1 MKNCIGIINSIS
13 TTHDYGGLC
22 SHRPVYMLPFG
33 GRYRL
38 VDIPISIMVN
48 HGIRTVA
55 IYTGD
60 KIRSTMDHL
69 GNGKPW
75 DLNRRFN
82 GLFLFPPA
90 EVDYKRGDLAQY
102 HSTEEFFNR
111 SSEDYVFITHPHI
124 LAKVDLIAMFNQFV
138 ASNADIGLLYKKVA
152 DPHGNLINAPKMNID
167 REGRLLNIG
176 INLGTESTFN
186 LYLRMAFVKKEVLME
201 LVKMSLEKADL
212 HTLLDAILDHRD
224 RYNIQTYEHKGHI
237 ENIKD
242 VKSYYDANLN
252 LFKYDISQELFF
264 EKGQIYTKT
273 KDEPSTLYKENAKV
287 QNSIVA
293 NGCIIE
299 GTVENSVIFRGVKI
313 GAGAVVKN
321 SIVMQKTTIEDDA
334 VVVNSI
340 LDKYVYIHKGANIV
354 GNKAIPF
361 VVEKNR
367 SIRKENTI

>member
-1 MKNCIGIINSIS
+1 MKNCIGIINIGS

-33 GRYRL
+33 GRYRI

-55 IYTGD
+55 IYTGE

-90 EVDYKRGDLAQY
+90 EVDFRRGDLAQY

-111 SSEDYVFITHPHI
+111 ASEDYVFITHPHI
-124 LAKVDLIAMFNQFV
+124 LAKVDLSSIFKEFV
-138 ASNADIGLLYKKVA
+138 ESNSDVGLIYKKVS
-152 DPHGNLINAPKMNID
+152 DPQGDLINSPKMNID
-167 REGRLLNIG
+167 SGGRLSNIG
-176 INLGTESTFN
+176 INLGTESSFN
-186 LYLRMAFVKKEVLME
+186 LYLKMAFIKKEVLMD
-201 LVKMSLEKADL
+201 LVKISLEKADL
-212 HTLLDAILDHRD
+212 HILMDAILDNKD
-224 RYNIQTYEHKGHI
+224 RYTIQTYEHKGHF

-252 LFKYDISQELFF
+252 LFKYKISQELFF
-264 EKGQIYTKT
+264 EGGQIYTKA
-273 KDEPSTLYKENAKV
+273 KDEPPTIYKEDSNV

-313 GAGAVVKN
+313 GKGVVVKN
-321 SIVMQKTTIEDDA
+321 SIVMQKSVIEDDA

-340 LDKYVYIHKGANIV
+340 LDKYVHIYEGANIV
-354 GNKAIPF
+354 GNRAIPY

-367 SIRKENTI
+367 SIRKESSI